1 MGSEREREQERA
13 LTEKM
18 RKKNGLGSER
28 ERELYQI
35 KMRKK
40 MGSERERASS
50 GKWDNVC
57 VGCWGNNKKM
67 ENIDYFT
74 KRDVKIDELMWL
86 FCKSKGWE
94 YRLL

>member
-18 RKKNGLGSER
+18 RKKTGLGSER

-40 MGSERERASS
+40 MGSEKERESFI
-50 GKWDNVC
+50 G
-57 VGCWGNNKKM
+57 
-67 ENIDYFT
+67 
-74 KRDVKIDELMWL
+74 
-86 FCKSKGWE
+86 
-94 YRLL
+94 